1 MLDLICVE
9 FLKLRRKK
17 FVGLMLLTALVMP
30 LFSVFYFA
38 PLDKTGLEPVEF
50 FKWTAFSYTPWIIL
64 PVALGLVCTMLM
76 YDEHQHDVLK
86 QLWMIPVRP
95 ALYYLAKAS
104 VVMAFS
110 IAFMLLTAGASILT
124 GFFAA
129 SLSPSGADIIY
140 LLRKCLEIGGIA
152 PLCMLPILAIAASQK
167 GYILPVCAS
176 LVYTFLGFI
185 LLMVNMYIHPLSSM
199 TAIVMR
205 DIPGVVM
212 QEPVDLL
219 RGFVCIGVWG
229 IASIVWAVITL
240 SKRK

>member
-1 MLDLICVE
+1 M
-9 FLKLRRKK
+9 
-17 FVGLMLLTALVMP
+17 
-30 LFSVFYFA
+30 
-38 PLDKTGLEPVEF
+38 EF

-110 IAFMLLTAGASILT
+110 IAFMLLTAGASVLT

-152 PLCMLPILAIAASQK
+152 PLCMLPILAIAASQR

-212 QEPVDLL
+212 QEPIDLL

>member
-1 MLDLICVE
+1 
-9 FLKLRRKK
+9 
-17 FVGLMLLTALVMP
+17 MLLTALVMP
-30 LFSVFYFA
+30 LFSIFYFA
-38 PLDKTGLEPVEF
+38 PLDKTELEPVEF

-110 IAFMLLTAGASILT
+110 IAFMLLTAGASVLT

-152 PLCMLPILAIAASQK
+152 PLCMLPILAIAASQR

-212 QEPVDLL
+212 QEPIDLL

>member
-1 MLDLICVE
+1 
-9 FLKLRRKK
+9 
-17 FVGLMLLTALVMP
+17 
-30 LFSVFYFA
+30 
-38 PLDKTGLEPVEF
+38 
-50 FKWTAFSYTPWIIL
+50 
-64 PVALGLVCTMLM
+64 
-76 YDEHQHDVLK
+76 
-86 QLWMIPVRP
+86 
-95 ALYYLAKAS
+95 
-104 VVMAFS
+104 
-110 IAFMLLTAGASILT
+110 
-124 GFFAA
+124 
-129 SLSPSGADIIY
+129 
-140 LLRKCLEIGGIA
+140 
-152 PLCMLPILAIAASQK
+152 MLPILAIAASQR

-185 LLMVNMYIHPLSSM
+185 LLMVDMYIHPLSSM